1 MKRET
6 FILGLLA
13 LLSYFTPG
21 ESHHFQPKPHPY
33 QRLQQPIY
41 HRRHSQVSSIY
52 PRYGQYP
59 RYFYVS
65 QKQQA
70 QKPQILPIQTPW
82 QRVCPP
88 GYTARLLHYHYS
100 RFLCI
105 PNKQLTSDKIET
117 KVTTPAQTT
126 KPTTDSTTPAPTTK
140 PTTDSTTPAPT
151 TKPTTDSTTP
161 APTTKPTTDST
172 TPHRPPSLPQIQP
185 HQHRP
190 PSLPQIQPHQHRPPS
205 LPQIQPHQHR
215 PQKYLLHL
223 SLAPQ
228 QPYLHQLTLLTA
240 LPLLLH
246 QVPPSKLQLCHLF
259 NRCFSGFRC
268 TLVKVGWD
276 GMVSKLS
283 EQFYLLG

>member
-117 KVTTPAQTT
+117 K
-126 KPTTDSTTPAPTTK
+126 
-140 PTTDSTTPAPT
+140 
-151 TKPTTDSTTP
+151 
-161 APTTKPTTDST
+161 
-172 TPHRPPSLPQIQP
+172 
-185 HQHRP
+185 
-190 PSLPQIQPHQHRPPS
+190 
-205 LPQIQPHQHR
+205 HR